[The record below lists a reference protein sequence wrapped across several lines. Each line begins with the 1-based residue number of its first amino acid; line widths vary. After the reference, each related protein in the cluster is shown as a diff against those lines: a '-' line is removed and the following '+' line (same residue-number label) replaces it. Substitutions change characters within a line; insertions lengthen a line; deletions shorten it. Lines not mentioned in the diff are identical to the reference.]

1 MLNKKEKEEADE
13 SGFSD
18 SDETEIAKITAFE
31 KTAGINSV
39 TRFWMAKDDEE
50 DQEWRSAFT
59 KFVKSRSDISLIN
72 SVVKMEKA
80 CLVGC
85 DKSAFDYWASN
96 ADRTRVI
103 VLADSKNESL
113 DSVISECNFRG
124 IFVQVYAKFGENIK
138 KSKYKGASYCFCDN
152 PKTEMLESSDK
163 MILLT
168 TMTDLDWVC
177 KVNPCL
183 KVENALAQLN
193 DFRRNKKE
201 EEERRKKADMD
212 AALSNSQK

>member
-85 DKSAFDYWASN
+85 DKSAFDHWASN

-113 DSVISECNFRG
+113 DSIISECNFRG

-193 DFRRNKKE
+193 DFRRSKKE